1 MFTFIG
7 EAREDEREE
16 EQATK
21 QDERE
26 EEQATKEDEREDE
39 QATSEI
45 EEEQATSE
53 REGEES
59 EGRERERHSDSGG
72 VDPSPRVEEESEVGG
87 AHWENFVPGPA
98 KPVSGPGY
106 NCNKIL

>member
-26 EEQATKEDEREDE
+26 EEQATKEDERE
-39 QATSEI
+39 
-45 EEEQATSE
+45 EEQATSE

-59 EGRERERHSDSGG
+59 EGRERKTQWFRRSGSIPQSRG
-72 VDPSPRVEEESEVGG
+72 STGLLSIE
-87 AHWENFVPGPA
+87 HKLA
-98 KPVSGPGY
+98 KKLDFNDLIDDFATTKVRRMAFRT
-106 NCNKIL
+106 

>member
-72 VDPSPRVEEESEVGG
+72 VDPSPRVEEESEVFFWGG
-87 AHWENFVPGPA
+87 GPLREFCPGPSQTCQR
-98 KPVSGPGY
+98 P
-106 NCNKIL
+106 